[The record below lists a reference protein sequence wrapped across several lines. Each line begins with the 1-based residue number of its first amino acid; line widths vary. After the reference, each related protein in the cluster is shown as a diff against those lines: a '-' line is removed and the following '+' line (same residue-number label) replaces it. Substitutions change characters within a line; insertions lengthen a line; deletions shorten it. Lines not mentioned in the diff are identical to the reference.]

1 MVNFLAM
8 TIHLPQNKMEKTWEG
23 VQTCVSQTGSDG
35 TSADTPNRTPFIF
48 NSSNRTSPSPLPCLV
63 EAPEQS
69 TAAGQGELRLPNKES
84 VRDLQWWIHEAKK
97 VNGRPIVQPT
107 NGRSGNYLRCL
118 DDGMGC
124 NLPEHK
130 YRGFLNKTGETV
142 LCATYINI
150 QLDEVS
156 SMLTTSNA
164 SFGHYQW
171 KWLKLPGQSTWTL
184 AVCTGLVG
192 PRWCQVETETGTF
205 TWNRRHLLDT
215 PETDPTPSDIST
227 PPTEASEE
235 APADPVSDDCSTPPQ
250 TSKALNCPLR
260 RSQRARRQ
268 AGWFM
273 DYLPS

>member
-1 MVNFLAM
+1 M
-8 TIHLPQNKMEKTWEG
+8 K
-23 VQTCVSQTGSDG
+23 TCVSQTGIDN
-35 TSADTPNRTPFIF
+35 TSAGTLSQTPFIF
-48 NSSNRTSPSPLPCLV
+48 NSSNCTGPSPLQCLV

-69 TAAGQGELRLPNKES
+69 TAAGQGELRLPNKNRS
-84 VRDLQWWIHEAKK
+84 GIHERHSVVDSRGKK
-97 VNGRPIVQPT
+97 GQWPADSAT

-171 KWLKLPGQSTWTL
+171 K
-184 AVCTGLVG
+184 
-192 PRWCQVETETGTF
+192 
-205 TWNRRHLLDT
+205 
-215 PETDPTPSDIST
+215 
-227 PPTEASEE
+227 
-235 APADPVSDDCSTPPQ
+235 
-250 TSKALNCPLR
+250 
-260 RSQRARRQ
+260 
-268 AGWFM
+268 
-273 DYLPS
+273 